1 MVPIHSQVVERLNV
15 LPAEVH
21 TSQIPAHM
29 LTKVVM
35 MEKLKSCSAFVVFNT
50 EYLSLS
56 RSESFLVE
64 REREIRATAVS
75 TIVSKWE
82 IVKVVVSDCRT

>member
-1 MVPIHSQVVERLNV
+1 
-15 LPAEVH
+15 
-21 TSQIPAHM
+21 
-29 LTKVVM
+29 

-75 TIVSKWE
+75 TIVSKWRLLRLWYLIAE
-82 IVKVVVSDCRT
+82 LDREWPSGKYYAGRTGRPSHSES